1 MKRTYLFYDIETTG
15 LNKAFD
21 QVLQFAA
28 IRTDEDL
35 NEIER
40 HEILI
45 RLNPDVIPSPHA
57 IIVHGL
63 SIDQLEHG
71 VSEAEAI
78 EKIHA
83 LLNTPGTI
91 SLGYN
96 TLGFDDEFLRF
107 SFYRNLLP
115 AYNHQYANQCGRMD
129 IYPIAALFYLFH
141 NESIEWP
148 QIRGVSTLKLEHLN
162 AANHFV
168 EGASHDAMVDVLATV
183 ALARKFKLEN
193 KLWDY
198 AIGYFDKEIDT
209 ARIGKL
215 PATFTLHQQSF
226 REGILV
232 EGVFG
237 AEQFYQS
244 HVISLGRHNHYKNQ
258 TLWLRLDHQEFSAL
272 SLEGLR
278 DQSWVINKKPGET
291 GFLLP
296 TSERFTRYINTERQ
310 NKIDHNRQ
318 FLIDHPD
325 LLMELARY
333 HRDYT
338 HPKIPNIDE
347 SAALYQNGFLLPH
360 EIQLCAEFHHRD
372 INGKIALLEDFHNPC
387 LHTLALRYIGRLCPE
402 KLPSQ
407 HQLAYGEYLAN
418 VNPLTPDEA
427 MIDYRR
433 HQRLTPKAA
442 MLEIN
447 TLQSDSALTQHQHQL
462 LEGLKNYIS
471 TQFNLPI
478 TDDASSG
485 TAHD

>member
-40 HEILI
+40 HELLL

-63 SIDQLEHG
+63 SIDDLDKG
-71 VSEAEAI
+71 ITEAQGI
-78 EKIHA
+78 EKIHQ

-107 SFYRNLLP
+107 SFYRNLLTP
-115 AYNHQYANQCGRMD
+115 YNHQYANQCGRMD

-141 NESIEWP
+141 NESIVWP
-148 QIRGVSTLKLEHLN
+148 QINGTNTLKLEHLN
-162 AANHFV
+162 SANQLA
-168 EGASHDAMVDVLATV
+168 EGAAHDAMVDVLATV
-183 ALARKFKLEN
+183 ELAKRFKAED

-198 AIGYFDKEIDT
+198 AIGYFDKETDT

-215 PATFTLHQQSF
+215 PITLTLQQQGF

-232 EGVFG
+232 DGIFG

-258 TLWLRLDHQEFSAL
+258 TLWLRLDHKEFSAL
-272 SLEGLR
+272 SLEALLE
-278 DQSWVINKKPGET
+278 QSWVINKKPGES

-296 TSERFTRYINTERQ
+296 PSERFTRYISDERQ
-310 NKIDHNRQ
+310 QKIDGNRQ
-318 FLIDHPD
+318 FLADHPD
-325 LLMELARY
+325 LLLALVQH
-333 HRDYT
+333 HRNYT
-338 HPKIPNIDE
+338 HPKIPDIDE

-360 EIQLCAEFHHRD
+360 EIQLCTDFHQRD
-372 INGKIALLEDFHNPC
+372 INGKIALLDDFHNPC
-387 LHTLALRYIGRLCPE
+387 LQNLAIRYIGRLCPE
-402 KLPSQ
+402 KLPPNY
-407 HQLAYGEYLAN
+407 QLAYGEYLASISPA
-418 VNPLTPDEA
+418 NPDDA
-427 MIDYRR
+427 MVDYRQK
-433 HQRLTPKAA
+433 HRLTPQGA
-442 MLEIN
+442 MIEIN
-447 TLQSDSALTQHQHQL
+447 ALQSDSALSKQQREL
-462 LEGLKNYIS
+462 LKGLNHYLSI
-471 TQFNLPI
+471 QFNMPI
-478 TDDASSG
+478 MDDA
-485 TAHD
+485 